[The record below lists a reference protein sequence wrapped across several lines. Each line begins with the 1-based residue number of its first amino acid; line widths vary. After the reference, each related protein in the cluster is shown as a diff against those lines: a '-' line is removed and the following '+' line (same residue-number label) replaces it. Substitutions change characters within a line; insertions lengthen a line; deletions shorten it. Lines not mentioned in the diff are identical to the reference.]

1 MRRLR
6 QRNASLLVLA
16 SGELA
21 VVVGAAG
28 TAMVADLGDRRHVD
42 RMVQSPVALEVHAV
56 DRPTGAALVVGGG
69 AVVAGEVVAVPEP
82 GDVTDLADDGGG
94 EYRADAVDVG
104 QPGRC
109 ALDHGPDLGL
119 DGGQLL
125 VERHEVSEL
134 VSGETAAQPAHL
146 VAGADTGEQR
156 LGLHRCQRLG
166 GATRDKTNQVPV
178 QAIHAPCAEIDQ
190 LLAAEGVWGTKRS
203 SALVLGV
210 SV

>member
-82 GDVTDLADDGGG
+82 GDVTHLADDGGG
-94 EYRADAVDVG
+94 DHRADALDGG

-109 ALDHGPDLGL
+109 APDHGPDLGL

-134 VSGETAAQPAHL
+134 VSGETTAQPAHL
-146 VAGADTGEQR
+146 VAGADTGEQH
-156 LGLHRCQRLG
+156 LGFTAVSAW
-166 GATRDKTNQVPV
+166 GAP
-178 QAIHAPCAEIDQ
+178 P
-190 LLAAEGVWGTKRS
+190 
-203 SALVLGV
+203 
-210 SV
+210 